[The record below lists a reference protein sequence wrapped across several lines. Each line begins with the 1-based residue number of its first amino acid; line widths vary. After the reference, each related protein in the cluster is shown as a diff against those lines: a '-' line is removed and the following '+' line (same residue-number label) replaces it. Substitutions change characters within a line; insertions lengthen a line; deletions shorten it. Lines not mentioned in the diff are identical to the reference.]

1 MAAVFHALGSQS
13 RDHNMATWV
22 NSTRNT
28 SWEEVHRVLFSQN
41 PSPVLWIY
49 PHNWIISFHC
59 IGFLSKLSL
68 SAKETLF
75 DQSVFVT
82 NIIILLSDAA
92 QT

>member
-1 MAAVFHALGSQS
+1 MAAVFHALGPQS

-28 SWEEVHRVLFSQN
+28 PWEEVHRVLFSQN
-41 PSPVLWIY
+41 PNPVLWIY

-68 SAKETLF
+68 SVKETLF

-82 NIIILLSDAA
+82 SIIILLSDEAHK
-92 QT
+92 